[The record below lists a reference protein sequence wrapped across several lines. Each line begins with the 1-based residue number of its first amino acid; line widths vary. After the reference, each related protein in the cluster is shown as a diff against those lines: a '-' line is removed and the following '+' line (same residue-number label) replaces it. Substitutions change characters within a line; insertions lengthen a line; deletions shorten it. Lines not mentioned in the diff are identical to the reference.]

1 MPPKRA
7 NSAEVRSNVDAPASF
22 VAPTLITLVAVVG
35 FSVNVP
41 VPAIAAD
48 QLISLAVKLRLPI
61 PLKADVIEIVPV
73 PALRVK
79 ALPAPAIVAELAIV
93 IFELLAL
100 ELMVKPAPNVTA
112 VLASPKVTAPE
123 ETWLVVIVPA
133 KLSVAG
139 ELGAN
144 APPE

>member
-1 MPPKRA
+1 
-7 NSAEVRSNVDAPASF
+7 
-22 VAPTLITLVAVVG
+22 
-35 FSVNVP
+35 

-48 QLISLAVKLRLPI
+48 QSISLPVKTRLPI
-61 PLKADVIEIVPV
+61 PLKAEVIEIDPV

-100 ELMVKPAPNVTA
+100 VLTVKPAPNVTA
-112 VLASPKVTAPE
+112 VLESPKVTAPE

-133 KLSVAG
+133 KLNVDG
-139 ELGAN
+139 EVGAK